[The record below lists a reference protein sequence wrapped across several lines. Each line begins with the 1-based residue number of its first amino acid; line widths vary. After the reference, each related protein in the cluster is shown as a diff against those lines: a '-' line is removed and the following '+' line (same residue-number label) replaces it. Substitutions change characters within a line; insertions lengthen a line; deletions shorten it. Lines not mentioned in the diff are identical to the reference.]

1 MKTYEVSI
9 DVTMSVVIDVE
20 AENEECAKLRANH
33 YLVDDPHY
41 YIRKNGNLLSHEV
54 YEVNEVEEEEEE

>member
-1 MKTYEVSI
+1 MKQYEVSI

-33 YLVDDPHY
+33 FLVDDPHY
-41 YIRKNGNLLSHEV
+41 YIRQNGNLLSHEV
-54 YEVNEVEEEEEE
+54 YEVNEVEGEEEE